1 MKKNEKASL
10 QVLKITIITLILIFT
25 CNIAVRAFNSKLNS
39 VKIILSNNY
48 EMNILTTKTKVSEI
62 LEENHIVV
70 LPDET
75 VFPDKDSEI
84 TGENVN
90 IVISKS
96 GTTNTQLLELANE

>member
-48 EMNILTTKTKVSEI
+48 EMNILTTKTNIKEI
-62 LEENHIVV
+62 LEN
-70 LPDET
+70 LG
-75 VFPDKDSEI
+75 KI
-84 TGENVN
+84 TGETVSED
-90 IVISKS
+90 VIKEIFAKFCL
-96 GTTNTQLLELANE
+96 GK